1 LTRLLL
7 IAMGGAAGAVLRYG
21 VSTGVY
27 RWLGQDFPYGTLT
40 VNVAGSLA
48 MGILY
53 VLFLERGDLSA
64 EWRAAVLVGLLGAFT
79 TFSTFSVET
88 VSLFESREH
97 VRALANIVLSVSLCV
112 MAAWMGIGISRRV
125 L

>member
-7 IAMGGAAGAVLRYG
+7 IALGGAVGAVLRYG

-27 RWLGQDFPYGTLT
+27 RWLGQGFPYGTVV
-40 VNVAGSLA
+40 VNVTGSLA

-88 VSLFESREH
+88 VSLFEAREH
-97 VRALANIVLSVSLCV
+97 GRAIANIVLSVGLCV
-112 MAAWMGIGISRRV
+112 MATWVGVSISRRM

>member
-7 IAMGGAAGAVLRYG
+7 IALGGAVGAVLRYG

-27 RWLGQDFPYGTLT
+27 RWLGQGFPYGTVV
-40 VNVAGSLA
+40 VNVTGSLA

-79 TFSTFSVET
+79 TFSTFSIET

-97 VRALANIVLSVSLCV
+97 GRAIANIVLSVWLCL
-112 MAAWMGIGISRRV
+112 MATWMGVSISRRM

>member
-1 LTRLLL
+1 MTRLLL

-79 TFSTFSVET
+79 TFSSFSIET